1 MFPSNKTSRRGFFAA
16 AIAFIA
22 AVLTPK
28 PKTTTLGTAPAS
40 SETTI
45 RVSAYMD
52 RGHMFYEWYP
62 DPRQPVAY
70 FLDRDGLHVWPPGA
84 DRTMGLQFHR
94 DAFTLTTEPAMLLDN
109 GYPIGSMVDGIN
121 VRMEATPEDAEY
133 ALRELNAMMDRWATE
148 PWRA

>member
-1 MFPSNKTSRRGFFAA
+1 MFPSSKTSRRGFFAA

-52 RGHMFYEWYP
+52 QGHVFYEWYP
-62 DPRQPVAY
+62 DPGEPVAY
-70 FLDRDGLHVWPPGA
+70 FLDRAGVHVWPPGA
-84 DRTMGLQFHR
+84 NRFPDLQFHR
-94 DAFTLTTEPAMLLDN
+94 DAFALTMDP
-109 GYPIGSMVDGIN
+109 
-121 VRMEATPEDAEY
+121 ATPEEAET
-133 ALRELNAMMDRWATE
+133 ALREYNAMMDRWARE
-148 PWRA
+148 PSYSVRIES